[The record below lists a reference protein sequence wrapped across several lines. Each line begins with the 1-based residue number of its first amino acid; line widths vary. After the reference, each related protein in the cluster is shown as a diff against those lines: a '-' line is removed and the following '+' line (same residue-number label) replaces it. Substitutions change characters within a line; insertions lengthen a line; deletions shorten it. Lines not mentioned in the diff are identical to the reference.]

1 MAQLKTL
8 PTDEVLI
15 YDQRTGPSPR
25 NPGDIVHTLKT
36 FNLRNGQ
43 IRTLYV
49 VEGYR
54 NRPNWSQVLADPS
67 LAWIVK
73 NLKDEGLNN
82 IDADSEVDILQ
93 SVTAQEVIDIKNYV
107 AKNLPSALVS
117 VQEPK
122 SRRKDKPGNEFNKL
136 FKVIE

>member
-15 YDQRTGPSPR
+15 YDQRTGPGPR
-25 NPGDIVHTLKT
+25 NPGEIVHTLKT
-36 FNLRNGQ
+36 LNLRNGQ

-54 NRPNWSQVLADPS
+54 NRNNWSQVLSDS
-67 LAWIVK
+67 NQDWIVK
-73 NLKDEGLNN
+73 NLKDQGLNN
-82 IDADSEVDILQ
+82 IDADSDVEILH
-93 SVTAQEVIDIKNYV
+93 SVTAQEVIEIKKYV
-107 AKNLPSALVS
+107 AKNLPAAPAP

-136 FKVIE
+136 FKFIE